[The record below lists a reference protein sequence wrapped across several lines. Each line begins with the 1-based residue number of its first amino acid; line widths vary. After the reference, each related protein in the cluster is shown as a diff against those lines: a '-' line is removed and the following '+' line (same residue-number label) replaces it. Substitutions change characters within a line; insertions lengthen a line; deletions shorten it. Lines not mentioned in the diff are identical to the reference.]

1 MALSRDHRERRE
13 RSFSNSECRKRFR
26 GSRARGVRPNGCSRA
41 QIKLQIKG
49 RGGGGAG
56 VAATAHNPAPY
67 EADSPV
73 ACGMSCG
80 QEGQARR
87 DRLEGTGLPAAV
99 SLGMQRWRAHGRL
112 CTISQGPETEPILSR
127 GSRSGLG

>member
-49 RGGGGAG
+49 RGGGAQGLLLLPTTQLHTKQ
-56 VAATAHNPAPY
+56 TA
-67 EADSPV
+67 
-73 ACGMSCG
+73 
-80 QEGQARR
+80 Q
-87 DRLEGTGLPAAV
+87 
-99 SLGMQRWRAHGRL
+99 
-112 CTISQGPETEPILSR
+112 
-127 GSRSGLG
+127 